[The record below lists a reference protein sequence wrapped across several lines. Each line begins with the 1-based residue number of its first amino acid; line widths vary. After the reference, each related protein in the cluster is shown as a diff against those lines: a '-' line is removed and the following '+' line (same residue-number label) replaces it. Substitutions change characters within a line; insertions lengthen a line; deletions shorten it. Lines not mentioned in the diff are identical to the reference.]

1 MSRGLPAFF
10 RQFWLHFRKNF
21 RKNLGKVEIHFTT
34 HGLYYY
40 NYMNIVISMG
50 LKMDSLDLTTMIQDL
65 RMTDGNQECS
75 CDRISMSKWF
85 VITIQDSNAASATS
99 SKFKYNVSTKN
110 DSFLFLRM
118 LLLCYL

>member
-21 RKNLGKVEIHFTT
+21 RKNLGKVEIYFTT
-34 HGLYYY
+34 HGLYYC
-40 NYMNIVISMG
+40 MNIVINMV
-50 LKMDSLDLTTMIQDL
+50 LKMDSLELTMMIMIQDL

-99 SKFKYNVSTKN
+99 SKFQYNVSTKK
-110 DSFLFLRM
+110 
-118 LLLCYL
+118 

>member
-21 RKNLGKVEIHFTT
+21 RKNLGKVEINFTT
-34 HGLYYY
+34 HGLWQH
-40 NYMNIVISMG
+40 NYMNIVINMV
-50 LKMDSLDLTTMIQDL
+50 LKMDSLELTMMIMIQDL

-99 SKFKYNVSTKN
+99 SKFKYIVSTKK
-110 DSFLFLRM
+110 L
-118 LLLCYL
+118 

>member
-40 NYMNIVISMG
+40 NYMNIAINMVV
-50 LKMDSLDLTTMIQDL
+50 LKMDSLELMMMIMIQDL
-65 RMTDGNQECS
+65 TMTDGNQECS

-99 SKFKYNVSTKN
+99 SKFKYNVSTKK
-110 DSFLFLRM
+110 
-118 LLLCYL
+118 